1 MSRVTIIS
9 MKSKRIFLLLSFSIV
24 FLVGILSGA
33 VIQKTIGVG
42 NVLRAVGIPY
52 PTTVPPGDPY
62 VLSTAE
68 IPQAYRGEMSLFILA
83 GQSNMVG
90 WAPVPEG
97 EKTDP
102 RIYVFS
108 NDYHWRVA
116 TEPIDRAYNQVDKVS
131 EDRAASYGPALA
143 FAFASLDRHPQAV
156 IGLIPCAKSSSAIA
170 QWQRNLSDQTLYGS
184 CLKRAHAASPMGH
197 ISGVLFLQGET
208 DAQDPTLYPDPE
220 PQPFD
225 WGPLFAA
232 FITDLRDD
240 LHEPELPVVFAQL
253 GHDPLSKDFPNWK
266 IVQEQQSSI
275 DLPMT
280 AMISTD
286 DLPLLD
292 GLHFTADS
300 YRTIGRRLSDAY
312 WALAEQAPV
321 N

>member
-1 MSRVTIIS
+1 MN
-9 MKSKRIFLLLSFSIV
+9 SKHIFLFLRLSIV
-24 FLVGILSGA
+24 FLVGVLAGA

-52 PTTVPPGDPY
+52 PTSVPAGDPY

-68 IPQAYRGEMSLFILA
+68 IPQAYRGQMSLFILA

-90 WAPVPEG
+90 WAPVPEE
-97 EKTDP
+97 EKPDP

-108 NDYHWRVA
+108 NDYRWRVA
-116 TEPIDRAYNQVDKVS
+116 REPIDDAYDQVDKVS
-131 EDRAASYGPALA
+131 EDRIAGYGPALA
-143 FAFASLDRHPQAV
+143 FAFASLERHPQAV
-156 IGLIPCAKSSSAIA
+156 IGLIPCAKNSSAIA

-184 CLKRAHAASPMGH
+184 CLKRARAASPMGH
-197 ISGVLFLQGET
+197 ISGILFLQGET
-208 DAQDPTLYPDPE
+208 DAQDPVLYPQPE
-220 PQPFD
+220 PRPFD
-225 WGPLFAA
+225 WAPVFTA
-232 FITDLRDD
+232 FITDLRND
-240 LHEPELPVVFAQL
+240 LQEPELPVVFAQL
-253 GHDPLSKDFPNWK
+253 GPDPLSQDFPNWE

-280 AMISTD
+280 AMITTG

-300 YRTIGRRLSDAY
+300 YRTIGRRFADAY
-312 WALAEQAPV
+312 WDLAEQVPV